1 MNAQTPLRVLF
12 LCTGNAARSQ
22 IAEALLRQLSHGRA
36 EVFSAGSAPR
46 QSVHPVAREL
56 LERKYHVDTSGMRPK
71 SIQQFLGHRFDF
83 VITVCDRAA
92 ETCPVFPGDPERIH
106 WGFED
111 PVLLKDA
118 DAQRR
123 TFEAIASGLGARL
136 RIWMSLPEI
145 RGRIEGN

>member
-1 MNAQTPLRVLF
+1 MNVQTPLRVLF

-22 IAEALLRQLSHGRA
+22 MAEALLRQLSHGRA
-36 EVFSAGSAPR
+36 EVFSAGTAPQ
-46 QSVHPVAREL
+46 QSVHPIAREV
-56 LERKYHVDTSGMRPK
+56 LEQKYQIDTSEMRPK
-71 SIQQFLGHRFDF
+71 SMQQFLGQRFDF
-83 VITVCDRAA
+83 VITVCDKAA
-92 ETCPVFPGDPERIH
+92 ETCPAFPGDPERIH

-123 TFEAIASGLGARL
+123 AFEAIASGLGARL

-145 RGRIEGN
+145 RRRIDDR